1 MLKFSCIFK
10 LFYSHFAVLAVIKAP
25 LTNPACTFIH
35 KKPVE
40 YTEFIHMPLR
50 SSGARTQS
58 VELAMT
64 YPRLPNMD
72 EIHVNGGL

>member
-50 SSGARTQS
+50 SS
-58 VELAMT
+58 
-64 YPRLPNMD
+64 PRQRSENTVSGIGNDLP
-72 EIHVNGGL
+72 